1 VSAVTLDRKADRFR
15 LPAVRWSEARWL
27 SPLLLLAL
35 WELGSRAGVIP
46 AHVLAAPS
54 TVAQSF
60 WVLAAS
66 GELASNVLV
75 SLVRAAAGL
84 AIGLVVGTVLA
95 LVSGF
100 SRLGETAIDPLMQLK
115 RTIPVVALTP
125 LFIVWFGIGETP
137 KVTLIAVATLFPIYL
152 NLFSG
157 VRGVDPRLI
166 EAGRSFGL
174 SNVELIWHVILP
186 GALPAF
192 LVGLRYATG
201 IALVM
206 LVVAEQINAQAGLG
220 HLINDARDFMRTDV
234 IVVCLVVYALLGL
247 LGDFGVRLLER
258 RALAWRPSFV
268 KS

>member
-1 VSAVTLDRKADRFR
+1 MSLATLDGKAQRFT
-15 LPAVRWSEARWL
+15 LPAVRWPEARWL
-27 SPLLLLAL
+27 SPLVLLVL

-46 AHVLAAPS
+46 AHVLTAPS
-54 TVAQSF
+54 TVARSF
-60 WVLAAS
+60 WDLMAS
-66 GELASNVLV
+66 GELGRNLLV
-75 SLVRAAAGL
+75 SLARAAVGL
-84 AIGLVVGTVLA
+84 AIGLGLGTALA
-95 LVSGF
+95 LAAGF
-100 SRLGETAIDPLMQLK
+100 SRFGEIAIDPLMQLK

-125 LFIVWFGIGETP
+125 LFIVWFGIGEAP
-137 KVTLIAVATLFPIYL
+137 KVTLIAVATIFPIYL

-174 SNVELIWHVILP
+174 SNAELIWHVILP

-247 LGDFGVRLLER
+247 LGDLGVRLIER